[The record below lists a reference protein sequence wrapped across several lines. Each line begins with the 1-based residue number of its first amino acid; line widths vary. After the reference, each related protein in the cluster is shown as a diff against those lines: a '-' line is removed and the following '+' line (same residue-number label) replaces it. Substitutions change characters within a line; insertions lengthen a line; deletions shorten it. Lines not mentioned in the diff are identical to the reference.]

1 MAATGVRFVGFQR
14 GSRSFF
20 PAPRGR
26 ILLKESDEPK
36 GSYLLLLQDAE
47 RNLRCKAVPGSGY
60 KILVSILAA
69 EDRFID
75 APVGVPVHFVK
86 DSRKCHR
93 EIIME
98 IIQKLA

>member
-1 MAATGVRFVGFQR
+1 
-14 GSRSFF
+14 
-20 PAPRGR
+20 
-26 ILLKESDEPK
+26 LKESDEPK

-47 RNLRCKAVPGSGY
+47 RNLRCKAVPGSFLMGY

>member
-1 MAATGVRFVGFQR
+1 MKKAWYVGSEADREKITKWEPKHQ
-14 GSRSFF
+14 
-20 PAPRGR
+20 PAPTLAPR
-26 ILLKESDEPK
+26 
-36 GSYLLLLQDAE
+36 AE
-47 RNLRCKAVPGSGY
+47 FAAVLREIGTVVQGEHP
-60 KILVSILAA
+60 ILVSILAA

>member
-1 MAATGVRFVGFQR
+1 MFSVRH
-14 GSRSFF
+14 S
-20 PAPRGR
+20 
-26 ILLKESDEPK
+26 
-36 GSYLLLLQDAE
+36 
-47 RNLRCKAVPGSGY
+47 Y

>member
-1 MAATGVRFVGFQR
+1 MRPVAL
-14 GSRSFF
+14 
-20 PAPRGR
+20 GR
-26 ILLKESDEPK
+26 
-36 GSYLLLLQDAE
+36 
-47 RNLRCKAVPGSGY
+47 RNA
-60 KILVSILAA
+60 
-69 EDRFID
+69 